1 MLKTMS
7 IRLARSVCV
16 LFVVIVAVNHLTM
29 LLPGD
34 ATSLLLSQ
42 DATAEQRAELARTLG
57 LDKNECSVW
66 PIGLAA
72 SSKVIGVFR
81 F

>member
-34 ATSLLLSQ
+34 ATSLLLGQ
-42 DATAEQRAELARTLG
+42 DATAEQRAHGRSDWIKTNG
-57 LDKNECSVW
+57 SVW